1 MRVGIVGNVC
11 KCRDTVW
18 TKVFEVYVC
27 NVVGPSSG
35 GVFNCFVTL
44 LVSSVVAR
52 VAVGSSGNC
61 CLRLMMRLSSLYL
74 GNLLMFA

>member
-1 MRVGIVGNVC
+1 MFVSVMIPC
-11 KCRDTVW
+11 
-18 TKVFEVYVC
+18 
-27 NVVGPSSG
+27 GPRCLRCMFVMLSG
-35 GVFNCFVTL
+35 PAAEEFLICFTTL